1 MADSQRRMVDLPNG
15 HRRLDTGSHWESRM
29 GYSRAVQAGPFVTV
43 AGCVGLNSDG
53 TYSSSL
59 VDQTRRCLE
68 RIEDALA
75 AFDQDLTHVIK
86 VRIYTTDI
94 SRWEEIATV
103 MGPTFEEIR
112 PANLLVEV
120 SALVEDA
127 MIEIE
132 VEAWQ
137 S

>member
-29 GYSRAVQAGPFVTV
+29 GYSRAVQAGPLVTV
-43 AGCVGLNSDG
+43 AGCVGLESDG

-75 AFDQDLTHVIK
+75 AFDLDLTHVIK